1 MLQIPEKLRPRILA
15 IDIMCLVNK
24 GSTLKQAFEHIAFLQ
39 LSDDAKPFVTFL
51 VTQTIRYQ
59 NIFHHIIAHYLQ
71 KKPQNKSL
79 EFVYTVLSMGACE
92 LLLSEQKPNITLSCY
107 TDITKFD
114 KKTNHLSG
122 TIRAILGKIHTDIDI
137 LKPLLHDYK
146 RVFGDDLYTHIQADY
161 PDNADIICEWL
172 LKEPMLDSLKL
183 TDCPTPNGYLDVSTY
198 IMRYKSGIRPENLG
212 LFRDGDIT
220 IQSYASH
227 LALLGAGDIAGK
239 TVLDLCSAPGGK
251 TIQAIAGK
259 AQVTALDISEKR
271 LEKLQQ
277 NLQRT
282 GFSANVIVS
291 DALDYKPDTLF
302 DIVLL
307 DAPCSATG
315 TIRKNPDIIQN
326 FDTENI
332 LKLNI
337 LQEKLLN
344 HAASMVKPNGLLIY
358 AVCSLSKSE
367 GEAQILNFI
376 THHTDF
382 CVTLP
387 HHSELLPDFALD
399 THNCVRLLPHYDS
412 SKGGHDGFFIAY
424 LTKNNL
430 KQ

>member
-1 MLQIPEKLRPRILA
+1 MSQIPEKLRPRILA
-15 IDIMCLVNK
+15 IDIICLVNK
-24 GSTLKQAFEHIAFLQ
+24 GNSLKQAFEHIAFLK
-39 LSDDAKPFVTFL
+39 LSDEAKPFVTFL

-59 NIFHHIIAHYLQ
+59 NVFHHIIAHYLQ

-122 TIRAILGKIHTDIDI
+122 TIRAILGKIHADADT
-137 LKPLLHDYK
+137 LKPLLSDY
-146 RVFGDDLYTHIQADY
+146 RLVFGDDLYTHIQTDY
-161 PDNADIICEWL
+161 PDNIDIICGWL
-172 LKEPMLDSLKL
+172 LTEPMLDSLKL
-183 TDCPTPNGYLDVSTY
+183 TDCPTPNSYLDMSHSV
-198 IMRYKSGIRPENLG
+198 MRYKGGIRPENLG

-227 LALLGAGDIAGK
+227 LALLGAGDITGK
-239 TVLDLCSAPGGK
+239 TVLDLCAAPGGK
-251 TIQAIAGK
+251 TLQAIAGK
-259 AQVTALDISEKR
+259 AQVTAVDISEKR

-282 GFSANVIVS
+282 GFAANVIVS
-291 DALDYKPDTLF
+291 DALEYTPNSLF

-315 TIRKNPDIIQN
+315 TIRKNPDIIHS
-326 FDTENI
+326 FDGDNI
-332 LKLNI
+332 LKLQI

-367 GEAQILNFI
+367 GEQQILKFI
-376 THHTDF
+376 THNTDF

-387 HHSELLPDFALD
+387 QHSELLPNLALD
-399 THNCVRLLPHYDS
+399 NHNFVRLLPHYDS
-412 SKGGHDGFFIAY
+412 TKGGHDGFFIAY